1 MRRHVLNVRR
11 RPNRYG
17 ISFGKESRESPHK
30 VDAFAAA
37 QLADM
42 ARHDLLESGWQ
53 PKPPRTNRAVFM

>member
-1 MRRHVLNVRR
+1 LNARR

-17 ISFGKESRESPHK
+17 LSFGKEARESPNK

-42 ARHDLLESGWQ
+42 ARHEVLETGA
-53 PKPPRTNRAVFM
+53 PTKPRTNRAVFV

>member
-1 MRRHVLNVRR
+1 LNARR

-17 ISFGKESRESPHK
+17 ISFGKESRESPLK

-42 ARHDLLESGWQ
+42 ARHDLVEAGWKPKSGTSG
-53 PKPPRTNRAVFM
+53 RVVVLT